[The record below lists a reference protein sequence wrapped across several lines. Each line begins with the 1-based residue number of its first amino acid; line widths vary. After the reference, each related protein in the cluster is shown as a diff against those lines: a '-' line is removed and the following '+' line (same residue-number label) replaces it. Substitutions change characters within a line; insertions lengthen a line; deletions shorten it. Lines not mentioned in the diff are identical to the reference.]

1 MLRELTLTEK
11 PPCQHGAGGSPTSW
25 LAIVGPTTRH
35 GEILEVT
42 TPTRL
47 NRTDLPPTRPP
58 HVPDQ
63 RTLNLRKKIRIAT
76 WNVQTLLRTG
86 YATLLSRELGQYNI
100 SLAGICEARWPGNGE
115 TITGD
120 HCFIWSGP
128 TDGRG
133 LYGVALAIP
142 TRLRRSLLS
151 WKPVND
157 RLLSARFLHQHGKMT
172 VIVAYGPTNQ
182 AEEAIKDAFSDQL
195 LQLIQEAPPHDIT
208 IVLTDFNASLSAASH
223 IASSQPVSGP
233 VYIDTFTNDNGNR
246 LLNLCRSSNLCIAD
260 TWFPRKQI
268 HHWTWY
274 SPDGITRKAL
284 DHILISQRWRSFV
297 TNCRVYRG
305 AELGNTD
312 HRLLVAEIKLKL
324 KTNTPAKF
332 LPRLDS
338 ARLSDPA
345 MQASYQCAI
354 TNRYSVLADEV
365 STDWQHFK
373 SEVCRA
379 AEETIGRAKPAPKK
393 PWISNETLEIIE
405 QRRAARLSGDSD
417 SYRRLNAVRNAAIRR
432 DREKFWEEQATLL
445 ESASQRNNQQQ
456 VFSLLRRAKAGPRQR
471 SFLVKDS
478 AGAVLSTEHDCI
490 NRWQEHFSQ
499 LLNHP
504 PIPEDPI
511 LTQAANSPI
520 APNPDCQTTPVS
532 LAEVKA
538 ALKKLKNSKAPGI
551 CSITAEMLKAGGDN
565 MSRWLT
571 QIINFVWIYER
582 LPDDWR
588 RGIILPF
595 WKRKGDQLVCSNH
608 RGITLLSIPG
618 KLFTR
623 ILLSRAIPALHSHRR
638 PQQAGFMPN
647 RSTTDHISALRLLI
661 EKVREFR
668 KDRHLYIG
676 FIDLKAAFDTV
687 DHPSL
692 WKILKTL
699 GVPDKIISLF
709 QRLYGN
715 AESCVRINGKD
726 SDWFTIISG
735 VRQGCVAAP
744 DLFNCVIDYLMT
756 RVTERIP
763 GVTFGNHNLA
773 DLEYADDTTM
783 LCNTAEELRDALTIF
798 NEEASKLGL
807 NINWSKTELMHVG
820 EGPDPPPLTFNN
832 ITVKYVPTFTYLG
845 STIAQT
851 GDLKP
856 EIDRRRALAS
866 GVMQSLW
873 RPLWRHRSI
882 SQRTKLRIY
891 NASVISVLLYGS
903 ETWALNKTL
912 AARLD
917 GFDSQALRTIE
928 RIHWTQHIPNTEVRR
943 RTQQPPASRIAAQ
956 HRVRWFGHV
965 KRLPPEHPTRA
976 VLEFHPQ
983 AAGWRRPR
991 GAPRTRWLDVI
1002 KQDLR
1007 DCHTTLA
1014 QAEQLV
1020 HDKREWKRMVYLVGS
1035 TRPDVQED

>member
-1 MLRELTLTEK
+1 M
-11 PPCQHGAGGSPTSW
+11 
-25 LAIVGPTTRH
+25 
-35 GEILEVT
+35 
-42 TPTRL
+42 TPSRS
-47 NRTDLPPTRPP
+47 NRTDPSPTRPP

-63 RTLNLRKKIRIAT
+63 RVMNLRKKIRIAT
-76 WNVQTLLRTG
+76 WNVQTLLRAG
-86 YATLLSRELGQYNI
+86 YATLLSRELSQYNI

-115 TITGD
+115 SITGD
-120 HCFIWSGP
+120 HCFLWSGP

-133 LYGVALAIP
+133 LYGVALAFP
-142 TRLRRSLLS
+142 TRLRRSLVS

-157 RLLSARFLHQHGKMT
+157 RLLSARFLHQHGKIT
-172 VIVAYGPTNQ
+172 VIVAYGPTNL
-182 AEEAIKDAFSDQL
+182 AEEAAKDAFSDQL
-195 LQLIQEAPPHDIT
+195 LQIIQEAPPHDIT
-208 IVLTDFNASLSAASH
+208 IVLTDFNASLAADTLD
-223 IASSQPVSGP
+223 ASLQPVTGP
-233 VYIDTFTNDNGNR
+233 VFIDTSTNDNGAR
-246 LLNLCRSSNLCIAD
+246 LLNLCRSTNLCIAD

-274 SPDGITRKAL
+274 SPDGRTRKAL
-284 DHILISQRWRSFV
+284 DHILISQRWKSFV

-312 HRLLVAEIKLKL
+312 HRLLTAELKLKL
-324 KTNTPAKF
+324 KTNTPTKF

-345 MQASYQCAI
+345 MAASYQCSI
-354 TNRYSVLADEV
+354 SNRFTVLADEIT
-365 STDWQHFK
+365 TDWQHFK
-373 SEVCRA
+373 SEVCKA
-379 AEETIGRAKPAPKK
+379 AEETIGRTRPTPKQ
-393 PWISNETLEIIE
+393 PWISNETLEIID
-405 QRRAARLSGDSD
+405 RRREARLSGDLAAH
-417 SYRRLNAVRNAAIRR
+417 RRLNGVCNAAIRQ
-432 DREKFWEEQATLL
+432 DREKFWDEQATLL
-445 ESASQRNNQQQ
+445 ESAAQQNNQQQ
-456 VFSLLRRAKAGPRQR
+456 VFRLLRRAKAGPRQR

-478 AGAVLSTEHDCI
+478 SGEVLSTEEDCV

-511 LTQAANSPI
+511 LSQAANSPI
-520 APNPDCQTTPVS
+520 APNAECPTSPVS

-538 ALKKLKNSKAPGI
+538 ALKKLKNAKAPGI

-571 QIINFVWIYER
+571 QIINFVWVHER

-623 ILLSRAIPALHSHRR
+623 ILLTRAIPAIRSNRR

-647 RSTTDHISALRLLI
+647 RSTTDHISALRLLV

-687 DHPSL
+687 DHQSL

-699 GVPDKIISLF
+699 GAPAKIISLF
-709 QRLYGN
+709 QQLYTN
-715 AESCVRINGKD
+715 AESCVRLNGKD
-726 SDWFTIISG
+726 SDWFSINSG

-756 RVTERIP
+756 KVSERIP
-763 GVTFGNHNLA
+763 GVSFGNHTLA
-773 DLEYADDTTM
+773 DLEYADDTTV
-783 LCNTAEELRDALTIF
+783 LCNTADELQEALSIF
-798 NEEASKLGL
+798 HEEATKLGL
-807 NINWSKTELMHVG
+807 SVNWGKTELMHIG
-820 EGPDPPPLTFNN
+820 DGPDPPPLSFNN
-832 ITVKYVPTFTYLG
+832 TLVKYVPTFTYLG
-845 STIAQT
+845 STISKT

-866 GVMQSLW
+866 AVMQSLW
-873 RPLWRHRSI
+873 RPLWRHRSV

-891 NASVISVLLYGS
+891 NASVLSVLLYGA
-903 ETWALNKTL
+903 ETWPLNKTL

-917 GFDSQALRTIE
+917 GFDSRALRTIE
-928 RIHWTQHIPNTEVRR
+928 GIHWTQHIPNEEVRR
-943 RTQQPPASRIAAQ
+943 RTQQPPASRLAAQ
-956 HRVRWFGHV
+956 RRVRWFGHI

-976 VLEFHPQ
+976 ILEFNPQ
-983 AAGWRRPR
+983 TAGWRRPR

-1002 KQDLR
+1002 RQDLR
-1007 DCHTTLA
+1007 ECGTTLA
-1014 QAEQLV
+1014 EAENLTDNRRLWKGLV
-1020 HDKREWKRMVYLVGS
+1020 NLVGS